1 MAVKTKSVYIC
12 SNCGYETPKWLGKC
26 PECNEWATLEE
37 AVKEIQ
43 SGAKAKQSSLTA
55 KSVTSFSLKDIQ
67 PDNELRYKTGMT
79 ELDRV
84 LGGGIVKGSLVL
96 LSGDPGI
103 GKSTLLLQICSELG
117 KKLRILYVSGEES
130 YSQIKL
136 RADRLKVIT
145 ENLIIGPISEN
156 LP

>member
-1 MAVKTKSVYIC
+1 MAAKTKSVYIC

-67 PDNELRYKTGMT
+67 PDNELR
-79 ELDRV
+79 
-84 LGGGIVKGSLVL
+84 
-96 LSGDPGI
+96 
-103 GKSTLLLQICSELG
+103 
-117 KKLRILYVSGEES
+117 
-130 YSQIKL
+130 
-136 RADRLKVIT
+136 
-145 ENLIIGPISEN
+145 
-156 LP
+156 